1 MRRRA
6 FCDRRAFA
14 AVMYRDEICC
24 VSFIARR
31 EEYYA
36 MPMEE
41 GTAWMVRGRGGDSRR
56 RGGKVDFEGERLT

>member
-31 EEYYA
+31 EGVLCHA
-36 MPMEE
+36 D
-41 GTAWMVRGRGGDSRR
+41 GRGHSMDGQRKR
-56 RGGKVDFEGERLT
+56 RGIVGEGVGRLPEKEGG